1 MKILNIHGYGAIA
14 ENTSGNALKKNGY
27 EVVSPQI
34 DYDTQEPY
42 AIKKIL
48 EKLYT
53 EQHCEAV
60 TGNSMGGFFAVQ
72 LAKEYQCHAVLVNPC
87 VQPFLTLP
95 KLGFENQKFILQY
108 IDLFS
113 NFAKLDFSKI
123 FAIIGEKDDLVNHD
137 FIKYLLGKNNCILVA
152 DGGHAGATL
161 PLEEIYK
168 MHGNYFFGN

>member
-1 MKILNIHGYGAIA
+1 MRILNIHGYGAIA
-14 ENTSGNALKKNGY
+14 ENTSCCALQKNGY

-42 AIKKIL
+42 AIKKLL
-48 EKLYT
+48 EEIYT
-53 EQHCEAV
+53 EQHCYAV

-72 LAKEYQCHAVLVNPC
+72 IAKEYQCHAVLVNPC

-95 KLGFENQKFILQY
+95 ELGFANRKFILQY

-113 NFAKLDFSKI
+113 VFAQLDFEKI

-137 FIKYLLGKNNCILVA
+137 FIRYLLEESHFILVP
-152 DGGHAGATL
+152 DGGHAGSTL
-161 PLEEIYK
+161 PLEEIYRT
-168 MHGNYFFGN
+168 HGKYFFDN